1 MVTPTAVLNPK
12 DKATPI
18 WVTHCWDITL
28 VLLGKNLL
36 ASTAQVKGSVS
47 VHGVPIFPG
56 IKRGRD
62 HCLSVFPGIKSMM
75 AQCKNDTKNK
85 GSYGCYERFP
95 ILMTRRLDFG
105 HSIAVIGLPMSK
117 RSASA
122 PLVHLV
128 QEGCGFQRTLWDDR
142 GLRFLSFLE

>member
-12 DKATPI
+12 EKATPI
-18 WVTHCWDITL
+18 RVTQCWGIAL

-36 ASTAQVKGSVS
+36 ASTEQVKGSVS
-47 VHGVPIFPG
+47 IHRAPIFPG
-56 IKRGRD
+56 IKRGMD
-62 HCLSVFPGIKSMM
+62 QCPSVFPAIKSMM

-95 ILMTRRLDFG
+95 ILMTRRLDFA
-105 HSIAVIGLPMSK
+105 HSIAVVGLPTSK
-117 RSASA
+117 CAASA
-122 PLVHLV
+122 PLVQSV

-142 GLRFLSFLE
+142 GPRFLSFLE

>member
-1 MVTPTAVLNPK
+1 MVTSTAVLNPK
-12 DKATPI
+12 EKATPI
-18 WVTHCWDITL
+18 RVTQCWDITL

-36 ASTAQVKGSVS
+36 ASMAQVKGSVS
-47 VHGVPIFPG
+47 VHGVPISPG
-56 IKRGRD
+56 IKRGMYQ
-62 HCLSVFPGIKSMM
+62 CLVFPGIESMM

-105 HSIAVIGLPMSK
+105 HSIAVIGLPTSK
-117 RSASA
+117 RLALA

-128 QEGCGFQRTLWDDR
+128 QEG
-142 GLRFLSFLE
+142 